1 MGKCCTFDIHKYIH
15 TPVSADKDVKMQ
27 KALHIKYTVVWNYTL
42 AAYEKWVWR
51 MNLQFRW
58 DSLGGFPFK
67 MHWYNIFVVF
77 TAHHCHWTS
86 LGNAHSLVGGWSWC
100 LSSFARQG
108 VVSRGLGL
116 TPLSTRRWRLPTTA
130 FWAAPSISRGHLSY
144 RFFAR
149 RRPRGV
155 PLTACAAERVGGGGG
170 GWGGDG
176 GRVFQTRDTV
186 GLKHLCAQQ
195 RYVSSKH
202 VYSELIYRSVGGNRG
217 LVVGGG
223 WYINRQ
229 ERKEV

>member
-51 MNLQFRW
+51 VNLQFRW

-67 MHWYNIFVVF
+67 MHCYNIFVVF

-86 LGNAHSLVGGWSWC
+86 LGNAHSLVGGWWWC

-116 TPLSTRRWRLPTTA
+116 TLLSTQRWRLPPLRSEPHPLSPAVIYHIGFCTLKTTRG
-130 FWAAPSISRGHLSY
+130 SINGMCGESGW
-144 RFFAR
+144 R
-149 RRPRGV
+149 R
-155 PLTACAAERVGGGGG
+155 
-170 GWGGDG
+170 WG
-176 GRVFQTRDTV
+176 
-186 GLKHLCAQQ
+186 
-195 RYVSSKH
+195 
-202 VYSELIYRSVGGNRG
+202 
-217 LVVGGG
+217 
-223 WYINRQ
+223 
-229 ERKEV
+229 